1 MELISLNRD
10 IILDFSAA
18 ISVIIRDL
26 IREKQ
31 EDQRTR
37 KCEGQSTSLGIQI
50 ASKSWRDKETEISP
64 RKSSAEILILEFWPL
79 EP

>member
-31 EDQRTR
+31 EDQSTR

-50 ASKSWRDKETEISP
+50 ASKS
-64 RKSSAEILILEFWPL
+64 
-79 EP
+79 